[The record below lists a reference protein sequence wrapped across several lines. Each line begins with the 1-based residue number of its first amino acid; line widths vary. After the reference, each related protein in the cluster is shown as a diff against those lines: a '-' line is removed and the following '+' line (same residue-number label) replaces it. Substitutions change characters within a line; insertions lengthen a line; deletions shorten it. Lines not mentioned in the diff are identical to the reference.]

1 MKKSLRPL
9 TKTKKPEP
17 KKNSPDWV
25 VWAAWADRVTFEE
38 IYEKTGLKEPEVIK
52 IMRKTLKL
60 SSFKLWRKRVVN
72 KSIKHRKKFELERKN
87 IKRKIDKR
95 DFLI

>member
-1 MKKSLRPL
+1 MLRVYDINIL
-9 TKTKKPEP
+9 
-17 KKNSPDWV
+17 V
-25 VWAAWADRVTFEE
+25 EE

-95 DFLI
+95 DYLI